1 MDFSVPRKAEGATRG
16 RWRAPPPPRRGCVS
30 ASTGSALAVQRA
42 ASHLEPLNQNTP
54 VPVLF
59 RLVNATQTLHTNE
72 QIGQRALAFSGFGVK
87 SAEKE
92 TDVNEADASAER
104 SH

>member
-1 MDFSVPRKAEGATRG
+1 MSREAEKGPQEGA
-16 RWRAPPPPRRGCVS
+16 APPPCHGVSVS
-30 ASTGSALAVQRA
+30 ASTGSALTVSKA
-42 ASHLEPLNQNTP
+42 ARGCVPFGAAYQNTR

-59 RLVNATQTLHTNE
+59 RLVNAKQTLRTNE
-72 QIGQRALAFSGFGVK
+72 LIGQRALALSRFGVK

-92 TDVNEADASAER
+92 MGVNKNDASAER